1 MDNIQ
6 LYYID
11 NEINKIDEMKQGD
24 VIYKN
29 GVELLVVLSYD
40 HNEPCKGCFFY
51 EDKACGSERLIK
63 CWDCKKEYIFT
74 AIRKYNTTELCGIV
88 KRYEETILKT
98 IKKIEKDTLINDM
111 DGAETLG
118 IRSFI
123 INNSRAIRRRLFPD
137 LGDYEHIGYDGGS
150 KDKINRKRLI
160 GNTYQIYRSIL
171 HQLAIDESWNNVYS
185 DITLP
190 SGDMGTIKVER
201 IDDDKDNDI

>member
-11 NEINKIDEMKQGD
+11 NEINKIDKMKQGD

-51 EDKACGSERLIK
+51 EDKACGSERLISRFAAG
-63 CWDCKKEYIFT
+63 DMDLQH
-74 AIRKYNTTELCGIV
+74 TT
-88 KRYEETILKT
+88 
-98 IKKIEKDTLINDM
+98 DTLIDDM
-111 DGAETLG
+111 DRTESLG

-123 INNSRAIRRRLFPD
+123 VNNSRAIRRRLFPD
-137 LGDYEHIGYDGGS
+137 LEDFEHIGYDGGS

-171 HQLAIDESWNNVYS
+171 HQLAIDENWNNVYS

-201 IDDDKDNDI
+201 VDDDKDNDI